1 MQNLEI
7 SDYADNRLH
16 AMAGQEQISSSDS
29 TDKKHSEELAK
40 NKELK
45 SIFKPYQKDLTRF
58 RFDREEANAR

>member
-16 AMAGQEQISSSDS
+16 AMAWQEQISSSYS

-45 SIFKPYQKDLTRF
+45 SLFKPYQKDLTHF
-58 RFDREEANAR
+58 